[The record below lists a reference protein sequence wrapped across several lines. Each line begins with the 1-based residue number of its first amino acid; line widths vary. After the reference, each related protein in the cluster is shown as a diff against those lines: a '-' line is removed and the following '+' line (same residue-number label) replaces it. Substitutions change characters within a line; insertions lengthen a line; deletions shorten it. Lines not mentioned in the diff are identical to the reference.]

1 MCCSQYES
9 DTQRQRSYLKGLE
22 LWYTKK
28 DLRKTGRPFLVIIF
42 CLSDKGEFIVISL
55 SAKLLLWYKEEK
67 RDLPWRRDGDP
78 YKIWVSEI
86 MLQQTR
92 VDTVIPYFQKFLARF
107 PSVTS
112 LAEADEEEVLT
123 YWQGLGYYSR
133 VRNLHKGARQVA
145 AEYGGTIPDSLSAI
159 KKLSGIGDYTAGA
172 ILSIAHNAP
181 CPAVDGNVLR
191 VFSRLYC
198 LTDDI
203 TTAKAKKNIS
213 KIVQKVLP
221 SGKSGDFNQ
230 AVMDLGATVCT
241 PTNPRCS
248 SCPLATDCQ
257 AYRENR
263 VADFP
268 VKRSARP
275 PRPVQ
280 LAVGLLEHDG
290 KILIRRR
297 PAKGLLASMWEFP
310 SVEYLEQDKML
321 AREDLRQVFVLLGLD
336 VTIGPVQQKLTHTFS
351 HLKWFMTVYK
361 CTLLEAGIEVPSPW
375 RWVEKEMADTI
386 TWAGPH
392 AKIF

>member
-1 MCCSQYES
+1 V
-9 DTQRQRSYLKGLE
+9 T
-22 LWYTKK
+22 
-28 DLRKTGRPFLVIIF
+28 
-42 CLSDKGEFIVISL
+42 SL
-55 SAKLLLWYKEEK
+55 SAKLLSWYKEEK

-107 PSVTS
+107 PSVSS

-133 VRNLHKGARQVA
+133 VRNLHEGARQVA
-145 AEYGGTIPDSLSAI
+145 AQYGGIIPDNLQAI

-198 LTDDI
+198 LTEDI
-203 TTAKAKKNIS
+203 TTAKAKKNITE
-213 KIVQKVLP
+213 IVKCVLP
-221 SGKSGDFNQ
+221 AGQSGDFNQ

-241 PTNPRCS
+241 PASPRCP
-248 SCPLATDCQ
+248 SCPLAIDCQ
-257 AYRENR
+257 AYQKNR
-263 VADFP
+263 VTDFP

-275 PRPVQ
+275 PRPTQ
-280 LAVGLLEHDG
+280 LAVGLLEPNG
-290 KILIRRR
+290 SILIRRR
-297 PAKGLLASMWEFP
+297 PAKGLLASMWELP
-310 SVEYLEQDKML
+310 TVEHVEQDEMMV
-321 AREDLRQVFVLLGLD
+321 RENLRQVFVFLGLD
-336 VTIGPVQQKLTHTFS
+336 VNVGSAQQKLTHTFS
-351 HLKWFMTVYK
+351 HLKWFMTVYD
-361 CTLLEAGIEVPSPW
+361 CTMKEARIEVPCPW
-375 RWVEKEMADTI
+375 RWVEKRMAHTI

-392 AKIF
+392 AKIVQP